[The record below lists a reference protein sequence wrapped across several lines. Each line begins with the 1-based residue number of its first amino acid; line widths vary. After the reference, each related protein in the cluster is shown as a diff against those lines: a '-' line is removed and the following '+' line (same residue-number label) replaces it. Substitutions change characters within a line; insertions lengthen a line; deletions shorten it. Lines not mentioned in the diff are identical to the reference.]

1 VDVTASVDPVVGA
14 GKSGEEFV
22 NGLIEEYGEE
32 EEKVWNTELFG
43 KTLRELVD
51 GGLEQKSGGMS
62 EPLQR
67 KMRKALSKI
76 VNDGRGNIL
85 CILL

>member
-1 VDVTASVDPVVGA
+1 
-14 GKSGEEFV
+14 V
-22 NGLIEEYGEE
+22 NGLLEEYGTDED
-32 EEKVWNTELFG
+32 KLWKTELFG
-43 KTLRELVD
+43 KSLRELVD
-51 GGLEQKSGGMS
+51 GGLTQKSGGMP